1 MIKPLL
7 LITPT
12 HSEYTAVRAA
22 LADRLVEGR
31 LELVKCGMGMAAAA
45 ALCQRLERSGWTGSM
60 VLLGWA
66 GGLSPDLAAG
76 DCVVADAA
84 VDSDGRRVSL
94 ATPELPGATVGPLL
108 CVDTPLLTPQA
119 KHDAWLSGALAVE
132 MEAYPLAVWA
142 AARPAPFI
150 HARVILDTVDEALPD
165 LGDAL
170 DAQGRV
176 RPVRLAARLVARPR
190 TALSLLWLARRVRA
204 LDQALGALARAVV
217 ALVAE

>member
-1 MIKPLL
+1 ML

-22 LADRLVEGR
+22 LDDRLAQGR
-31 LELVKCGMGMAAAA
+31 LGLTQCGMGMAAAA
-45 ALCQRLERSGWTGSM
+45 ALCRRLERSGWTGAM
-60 VLLGWA
+60 ALLGWA

-76 DCVVADAA
+76 DCVVANAA
-84 VDSDGRRVSL
+84 LDTQGHCVPLPAPDV
-94 ATPELPGATVGPLL
+94 PGATVGSML
-108 CVDTPLLTPQA
+108 CVPAPLATPQA
-119 KHDAWLSGALAVE
+119 KRYALRSGGTGAVAVE

-142 AARPAPFI
+142 AARAVPFI

-176 RPVRLAARLVARPR
+176 RPLRLIARLVARPR
-190 TALSLLWLARRVRA
+190 TVVSLLWLARRVRE
-204 LDQALGALARAVV
+204 LDQALGTLARAVV
-217 ALVAE
+217 ALAPE